1 MMAEFLWFALAY
13 AAIIR
18 WCVPL
23 RGQSRFLQS
32 RHVHGRP
39 GNRLGRRACS
49 WWRCSSYRH
58 EDYQDAWLGV
68 NQSN

>member
-18 WCVPL
+18 RCVLL
-23 RGQSRFLQS
+23 RGQYRFLQS
-32 RHVHGRP
+32 RQVLGCSAEPVGRP
-39 GNRLGRRACS
+39 ACS

-58 EDYQDAWLGV
+58 EEYQDAGPGV